1 MNKTALALVLSV
13 PFIFASCE
21 ESNVS
26 YAEGEIIKIEQ
37 ISGSEIMN
45 DFAQYN
51 YVVHFKTTDGQL
63 YMKKFISTGYQ
74 ENDKVKI
81 DLNNGW
87 RNE

>member
-1 MNKTALALVLSV
+1 MKQILFTLILSV

-21 ESNVS
+21 ESNVK

-37 ISGSEIMN
+37 ISGTEFMK

-51 YVVHFKTTDGQL
+51 YVVHFKSSDGQL

-81 DLNNGW
+81 NLNNGW
-87 RNE
+87 TNQ